1 MGPVNDRR
9 RIRRRRRPPQ
19 RRAAR
24 ARRDSFRYRIECD
37 AEAEALVRVCNQLN
51 FANAAP
57 WRLEL
62 VTTDAAQL
70 VIDVE
75 LRGIGDALA
84 EFIRRKLLQQTCV
97 TRVDLYV
104 PG

>member
-1 MGPVNDRR
+1 MTADVYAGDDDLRTAGLLEP
-9 RIRRRRRPPQ
+9 
-19 RRAAR
+19 AAT
-24 ARRDSFRYRIECD
+24 SFRYRIECEAD
-37 AEAEALVRVCNQLN
+37 ADALVRVCNQLN

-57 WRLEL
+57 WRLAL

>member
-1 MGPVNDRR
+1 MTADVYAGDDDLRNAGLLE
-9 RIRRRRRPPQ
+9 
-19 RRAAR
+19 RASTR
-24 ARRDSFRYRIECD
+24 FRYRIECD

>member
-1 MGPVNDRR
+1 MMGVYVYAGDDDLRNAGLLEP
-9 RIRRRRRPPQ
+9 
-19 RRAAR
+19 AAMSSSSSASN
-24 ARRDSFRYRIECD
+24 ARRTPTRSVRICT
-37 AEAEALVRVCNQLN
+37 QLN

-57 WRLEL
+57 WRLAL